1 MKNFIT
7 LVISLLMLVSF
18 TQKAIAQGIW
28 PTGGNDSTTAID
40 VFLYPT
46 WSELN
51 ICYNGQGV
59 WLKAGPNDD
68 GIWYDWSFPSGAKSD
83 YIVYYDPMV
92 EGDFYYCIGC
102 LRGDGGNIAFCL
114 NFHLPDT
121 SSQNATICDGE
132 VYWAEGTW
140 QSTSGTYVDTL
151 SNINGCDSIV
161 TTVLTVT
168 PLTTLD
174 LGPDSVE
181 VQTGQSEI
189 LYATVSDPCTFVWST
204 GETTQSIVVDTSGW
218 YYVTATSSC
227 GDLIDSVY
235 VDVLTTVKH
244 SISNTP
250 SVQVCPN
257 PASNFI
263 NISGLTSD
271 IKKIE
276 VWSMDGKC
284 IITPLTDDTS
294 IIIDVSMLYKGIY
307 IIKIGLNTRKLI
319 KL

>member
-7 LVISLLMLVSF
+7 LVISLLLLVSF
-18 TQKAIAQGIW
+18 TQTSIADNVW
-28 PTGGNDSTTAID
+28 VTNDTID
-40 VFLYPT
+40 V
-46 WSELN
+46 WSAPSESTFN
-51 ICYNGQGV
+51 VCYNGQGV
-59 WLKAGPNDD
+59 WLQAGPNDD
-68 GIWYDWSFPSGAKSD
+68 GGWYDWSLPSGAYST
-83 YIVYYDPMV
+83 YIIYYDPV
-92 EGDFYYCIGC
+92 AEANFSYYIGC
-102 LRGDGGNIAFCL
+102 YRADLGFTYFYLI
-114 NFHLPDT
+114 FHLPDT

-132 VYWAEGTW
+132 VFFAEGTW
-140 QSTSGTYVDTL
+140 QSTAGTYVDTL
-151 SNINGCDSIV
+151 SNINGCDSII
-161 TTVLTVT
+161 TTNLTVT

-189 LYATVSDPCTFVWST
+189 LYATVSDPCTFLWST

-218 YYVTATSSC
+218 YYVTATGSC

-235 VDVLTTVKH
+235 VDVLTSVKP
-244 SISNTP
+244 STSNTI
-250 SVQVCPN
+250 SVQLCPN